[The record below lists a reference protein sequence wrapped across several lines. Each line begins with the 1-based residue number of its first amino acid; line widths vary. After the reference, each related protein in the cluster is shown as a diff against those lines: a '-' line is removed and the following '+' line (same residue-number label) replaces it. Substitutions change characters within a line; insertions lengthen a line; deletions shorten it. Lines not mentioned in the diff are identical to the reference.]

1 MTTDV
6 GHEAEPIAVVG
17 SVALDTIETPHGRA
31 DEELGGAATHFA
43 VAASFFAP
51 VRLVAPCGD
60 DFPVA
65 ARAYLGARGIDLS
78 GLERRTGRTFRWH
91 GRYHEDMNKRD
102 TLHLDLGVFA
112 DFQPTV
118 APAVRRTPYVF
129 LGVIDPA
136 LQRTVLEQ
144 FEVPRLIGLDTMSHW
159 IAEARGPLEALLPRV
174 DLLVIN
180 EEEAEMLSGITRNVT
195 RAARRI
201 LALGAKSLLVKRGE
215 YGAILFSPDS
225 VFAVPAFP
233 LEQVFDPT
241 GAGDTFA
248 GGLIGYLAASGDH
261 SEPNLRRAIVYGT
274 VMASF
279 VVEDFGG
286 RRMRTLARDD
296 IEARY
301 RQFVA
306 LTEF

>member
-1 MTTDV
+1 MS
-6 GHEAEPIAVVG
+6 AERITVIG
-17 SVALDTIETPHGRA
+17 SVAFDTLETPSGRA
-31 DEELGGAATHFA
+31 DHELGGAATHFA

-51 VRLVAPCGD
+51 VSLVAPIGD
-60 DFPVA
+60 DFPRE
-65 ARAYLGARGIDLS
+65 AREYLVGRGIDCS
-78 GLERRTGRTFRWH
+78 RLEQRPGRTFRWH

-112 DFQPTV
+112 GFTPRLDDATRR
-118 APAVRRTPYVF
+118 APFVF
-129 LGVIDPA
+129 LGNIDPT
-136 LQRTVLEQ
+136 LQGDVLRQ
-144 FEVPRLIGLDTMSHW
+144 LAGARLVGLDTMGHW
-159 IAEARGPLEALLPRV
+159 IDEARAPLEKLLPSI

-180 EEEAEMLSGITRNVT
+180 DEEARQLAREGNLV
-195 RAARRI
+195 RAARAI
-201 LALGAKSLLVKRGE
+201 LALGAKRVLVKRGE
-215 YGAILFSPDS
+215 YGAILFSPES

-248 GGLIGYLAASGDH
+248 GGLMGHLAATGDV

-274 VMASF
+274 VLASF

-286 RRMRTLARDD
+286 RRMRTLTRDD
-296 IEARY
+296 VEHRY

-306 LTEF
+306 LTTF